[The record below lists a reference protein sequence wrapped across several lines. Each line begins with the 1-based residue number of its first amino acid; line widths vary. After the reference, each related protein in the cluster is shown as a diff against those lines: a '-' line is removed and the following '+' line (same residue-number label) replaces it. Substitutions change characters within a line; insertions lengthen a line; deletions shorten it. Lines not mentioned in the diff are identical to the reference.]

1 MVEPQEKYMVV
12 KLYGL
17 TYCPSQLNSKF
28 TAELDATLHTKL
40 RSSLNKPAKERQA
53 NGKSKK
59 G

>member
-1 MVEPQEKYMVV
+1 MVV